1 VLQGI
6 PLQLASL
13 GHGRGIAD
21 HIRDQFLGSVPKTR
35 TDLLP
40 HYARFA
46 ATLNKY
52 MPDIGVGLVAI
63 VSQEFAVVMP
73 GSIIKSW
80 L

>member
-1 VLQGI
+1 MLQGTR
-6 PLQLASL
+6 LQVASL
-13 GHGRGIAD
+13 GHGRVIAD
-21 HIRDQFLGSVPKTR
+21 HLRIQFLGSVPKTR

-63 VSQEFAVVMP
+63 VSQEFTAVLP
-73 GSIIKSW
+73 GSIIEQW